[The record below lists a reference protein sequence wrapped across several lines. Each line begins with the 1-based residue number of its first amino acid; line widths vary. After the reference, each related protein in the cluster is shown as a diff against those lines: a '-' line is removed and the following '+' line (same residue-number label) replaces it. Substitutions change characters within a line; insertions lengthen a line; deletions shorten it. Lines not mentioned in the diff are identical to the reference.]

1 MDYDKLTDRNVSQLD
16 FAAEHLGRAAQIPVP
31 PREYKGGEGQ
41 RIAAN
46 RPLPGSRPD
55 GGMISAAATTHNT
68 RSLIDQ
74 IMLNEQ
80 QLRQELSEARKLI
93 EILEANLLGSE
104 NKIIELKDD
113 LSRETSQRE
122 HFEGMLRQIAT
133 LVVNGAK
140 DKPA

>member
-1 MDYDKLTDRNVSQLD
+1 MDNDEIINRNVEQLKFTGD
-16 FAAEHLGRAAQIPVP
+16 ALRDRLPRARQ
-31 PREYKGGEGQ
+31 
-41 RIAAN
+41 
-46 RPLPGSRPD
+46 LPGSRPD
-55 GGMISAAATTHNT
+55 GGMTPAAATTHNT

-80 QLRQELSEARKLI
+80 QLRQELSEARQLI
-93 EILEANLLGSE
+93 ENLEANILQMEDEIITLKSTLGSE
-104 NKIIELKDD
+104 NA
-113 LSRETSQRE
+113 QRE